1 MIIGKLIGVMLLA
14 TVLTVA
20 FSIIMLLFKILLF
33 INASF
38 TIGGIGTTIILSLLI
53 MFLLVRNNPGD
64 KQ

>member
-1 MIIGKLIGVMLLA
+1 MIIGKILGAMLIA
-14 TVLTVA
+14 TVLTVL
-20 FSIIMLLFKILLF
+20 FSILMLLFKLMLF

-38 TIGGIGTTIILSLLI
+38 TIGGIGTTIIISLLI